1 MKNINQLYLGY
12 SDAQNY
18 SQRQN
23 KTAFN
28 SVFVKNHYL
37 DELLNHSVYFLI
49 GEKGTG
55 KTAYA
60 TYLTNN
66 NYQGKKAITSFLAS
80 TDYEKFYILKKQ
92 KNLDLTGYIG
102 IWKVILLLLI
112 SKSISPRDRVIS
124 RFNKSNLDELN
135 NAIDEYY
142 MNAFSPEITNVMK
155 IMDESEIVAKL
166 IAEYAEVAGGTKNK
180 VEFSETRFQHNL
192 YYIEK
197 SFSDALSKLKINKD
211 IILFIDGI
219 DIRPDTIPYSDY
231 LECIKGLANA
241 AWTLNTSL
249 FSNIR
254 DSKGQLRVVLLLR
267 PDIFHSLSLQNTTN
281 KLLDNAVFLDW
292 RTTYQKYKTSYLYQ
306 IAQKMLS
313 YQQNNIDGCSDI
325 FEIYFPWDIVS
336 SNKADRDKDTAFM
349 EFIKIS
355 LSRPRDILVIMQY
368 LQKIMIRDDM
378 GDRLSFSQ
386 SVFESNEF
394 QNDYSEYFISS
405 LKDQLSFYYSN
416 VDFEH
421 FLKLFDFFDNS
432 DFSYSTYKANYNKFI
447 DYILSNAED
456 IPEFMDDEKK
466 MLQLLYDC
474 NVIAAVETT
483 DTERAYFHF
492 SYREK
497 DSSNINPKV
506 WIGKNISYRFHYG
519 LYKRIRFGRF

>member
-66 NYQGKKAITSFLAS
+66 TYRDTKAITSFLAS

-102 IWKVILLLLI
+102 IWKVILLLLL
-112 SKSISPRDRVIS
+112 SKSISEQDKVVSI
-124 RFNKSNLDELN
+124 FNKSNLGELSD
-135 NAIDEYY
+135 AIDEYY

-155 IMDESEIVAKL
+155 IMDESELVAKL
-166 IAEYAEVAGGTKNK
+166 ISQYAEVGGGTKNK

-211 IILFIDGI
+211 IVLFIDGI

-231 LECIKGLANA
+231 LECIKGLVNA
-241 AWTLNTSL
+241 TWTLNTSL
-249 FSNIR
+249 FSNIK

-267 PDIFHSLSLQNTTN
+267 PDIFHSLSLQNATN
-281 KLLDNAVFLDW
+281 KLLDNSVFLDW
-292 RTTYQKYKTSYLYQ
+292 RTTYQTYKTSHLYEV
-306 IAQKMLS
+306 AKKMLS
-313 YQQNNIDGCSDI
+313 YQQNDIDGDI
-325 FEIYFPWDIVS
+325 FEMYFPWDIPS
-336 SNKADRDKDTAFM
+336 SNKFERDKDTAFM
-349 EFIKIS
+349 EFLKIS

-368 LQKIMIRDDM
+368 LQKIMRRDNIS
-378 GDRLSFSQ
+378 DRLSFSQ
-386 SVFESNEF
+386 SVFDSNDF
-394 QNDYSEYFISS
+394 QNKYSEYFMSS

-421 FLKLFDFFDNS
+421 FLKLFDFFDDT
-432 DFSYSTYKANYNKFI
+432 DFTYSTFKNNYDKFI
-447 DYILSNAED
+447 DYILNNAEE
-456 IPEFMDDEKK
+456 IPEFIDDDKK
-466 MLQLLYDC
+466 LLQLLYDC
-474 NVIAAVETT
+474 NVITAIET
-483 DTERAYFHF
+483 DDSGRDYFHF

-506 WIGKNISYRFHYG
+506 WFGDNISYRFHYG
-519 LYKRIRFGRF
+519 LYKKIRLGRF